1 MKSVQQIVA
10 LFGGFTVLLVL
21 LLCLMLGV
29 LVTEIERLAPGS
41 KQPTTRQSAVVIR
54 GAIPQTI
61 ARATEL
67 FWYERKFPRGD
78 CTPQGSPDTSFFS
91 LKAIDINGKL
101 RSFDEFSGKVL
112 LVTNVA
118 SY

>member
-41 KQPTTRQSAVVIR
+41 KQPATRQSAVVIR

-61 ARATEL
+61 ARSTEL
-67 FWYERKFPRGD
+67 FWYQRRFPRGD
-78 CTPQGSPDTSFFS
+78 CKSQGSQDTSFFS